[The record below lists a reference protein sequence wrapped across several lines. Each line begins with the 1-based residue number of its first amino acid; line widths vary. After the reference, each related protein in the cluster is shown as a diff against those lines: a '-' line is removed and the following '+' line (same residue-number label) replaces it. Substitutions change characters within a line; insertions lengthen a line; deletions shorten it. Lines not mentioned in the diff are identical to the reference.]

1 MTTYVFR
8 MSIVAKFYTDVFSLP
23 IVEPNPTIIIG
34 YLKLPDSNSIIGNI
48 QLLSFRW
55 SLDDYKSSETSGF

>member
-1 MTTYVFR
+1 MSSSSFSPTMTTYVFR

-34 YLKLPDSNSIIGNI
+34 YVKLPDSNYWKHPIVE
-48 QLLSFRW
+48 LSLVAR
-55 SLDDYKSSETSGF
+55 

>member
-34 YLKLPDSNSIIGNI
+34 YVKLPDSNYWKHPIVE
-48 QLLSFRW
+48 LSLVVR
-55 SLDDYKSSETSGF
+55 